1 MIEQLKKKF
10 SYAYQGIVHGIK
22 VDTSIRMQCS
32 FALLA
37 IIVSLVLRFT
47 VEEFAIVL
55 GFCALILGL
64 EFTNSSIERIM
75 NLEEPEISR
84 SVKHIKDMSAAAV
97 LVASFFALVVG
108 LMFVCR
114 HLFGG

>member
-10 SYAYQGIVHGIK
+10 SYAYQGVVHGIK
-22 VDTSIRMQCS
+22 VDTSIRMQCG

-37 IIVSLVLRFT
+37 IIVSLVLHFT
-47 VEEFAIVL
+47 AEEFAIVL

-75 NLEEPEISR
+75 NLEEPEISK
-84 SVKHIKDMSAAAV
+84 SVKHIKDMAAAGV
-97 LVASFFALVVG
+97 LVASIFAAIVG
-108 LMFVCR
+108 IAFVIR
-114 HLFGG
+114 HLPF

>member
-1 MIEQLKKKF
+1 MIKQIVNKF
-10 SYAYQGIVHGIK
+10 KYAYEGVVQGVK
-22 VDTSIRMQCS
+22 YDTSIRLQCFNS
-32 FALLA
+32 IIA
-37 IIVSLVLRFT
+37 IIVGLLLKFT

-55 GFCALILGL
+55 CFCALILGL

-84 SVKHIKDMSAAAV
+84 SVKIIKDMSAAAV
-97 LVASFFALVVG
+97 LVASTFALIVG

-114 HLFGG
+114 HLF

>member
-10 SYAYQGIVHGIK
+10 SYAYQGVVHGIK
-22 VDTSIRMQCS
+22 VDTSIRMQCG

-37 IIVSLVLRFT
+37 IIVSLVLHFT
-47 VEEFAIVL
+47 AEEFAIVL

-108 LMFVCR
+108 IMFVCR
-114 HLFGG
+114 HLF

>member
-1 MIEQLKKKF
+1 MIKQLVNKF
-10 SYAYQGIVHGIK
+10 RYAYEGVVHGIK
-22 VDTSIRMQCS
+22 VDTSIRMQCG

-37 IIVSLVLRFT
+37 IIVSLVLHFT
-47 VEEFAIVL
+47 TEEFAIVL

-108 LMFVCR
+108 MMFVFR
-114 HLFGG
+114 HLF